1 MQELRNKIATIAV
14 DYLFGDEL
22 YKGDTVEILDERVEE
37 FFLGTRRVIK
47 VKPLNRSGAAE
58 KEIFESE
65 VAFVRD
71 KEA

>member
-1 MQELRNKIATIAV
+1 MQKLRNKIATIGV
-14 DYLFGDEL
+14 DYLFRDEL
-22 YKGDTVEILDERVEE
+22 YLGDTVEILDEREE
-37 FFLGTRRVIK
+37 KFVLGTRQVIM

-65 VAFVRD
+65 VTFVRD